1 MKKHI
6 KKSDIF
12 QSKVEAQPDNM
23 LFRFSLGQALYEEG
37 DFKRSIPHLKLCV
50 ESRED
55 WMLPQILLGKA
66 LIYIGSEAEA
76 KYFLETALEL
86 ATTQKHDDP
95 VNELRSILSDL

>member
-12 QSKVEAQPDNM
+12 QSKVETQPDNR

-37 DFKRSIPHLKLCV
+37 DIKRSIPHLKLCI

-55 WMLPQILLGKA
+55 WMLPRILLGKA
-66 LIYIGSEAEA
+66 LIDIGRITEA
-76 KYFLETALEL
+76 KNYLETALKL
-86 ATTQKHDDP
+86 AVLQKHDGP
-95 VNELRSILSDL
+95 ANELSCILAEL